1 MYGHANDSL
10 SADGCHVR
18 IVPADTIFKNRKK
31 NPWTRDSDSA
41 SDGEEDPRQLVKGG
55 VRFRFHQRPTS
66 QKIDSK
72 HGIVNGFVED
82 IREHSRNNHF
92 DKFIKNSDE
101 YQELSHMV
109 RSLAQAVE
117 EQESSA
123 FSLQATT
130 AEFKANFMNV
140 LNLKAVEK
148 SSRQRASKSDVIR
161 NLGSLKGYKS
171 FIQNPSISLRKVACL
186 TKYLRR
192 KGYHVSFT
200 PSSNLVKN
208 GRRRQLRK
216 ESLVD
221 SDSQSVPHDNQ
232 VPKADAQE
240 AVSSNSDASR

>member
-1 MYGHANDSL
+1 MHNHADDSL
-10 SADGCHVR
+10 SVDGSHVR

-31 NPWTRDSDSA
+31 NPWTRDSDS
-41 SDGEEDPRQLVKGG
+41 SSEGEEDPRQLVKGG
-55 VRFRFHQRPTS
+55 VRFRFHRGS
-66 QKIDSK
+66 VCQKTDSK
-72 HGIVNGFVED
+72 HGIVNGSIHQDSV
-82 IREHSRNNHF
+82 NGHF
-92 DKFIKNSDE
+92 DKFIKDSDE
-101 YQELSHMV
+101 YQELAHMV

-140 LNLKAVEK
+140 LNLKAAEK
-148 SSRQRASKSDVIR
+148 SSRQRALKCDVIR

-186 TKYLRR
+186 TKYLHR

-208 GRRRQLRK
+208 GKRRQLRK

-221 SDSQSVPHDNQ
+221 SDSQSVPNDSQ
-232 VPKADAQE
+232 VPNGDAQE
-240 AVSSNSDASR
+240 TVSSNSDASR